1 MVPICTTVSMRWHL
15 RRSIMLFRIKA
26 FTRKRSLKRNK
37 TPAAALTQK
46 YFNFLPENSFD
57 TACASNFWPIWRQ
70 TSPIKFKSLDC
81 RTHIWLII
89 LLRLKTRRG
98 LISGKC
104 LVRILPTNPDDDP
117 KKSRKE
123 VLRHWWVKQGSLPDK
138 QPYLHLHLPR
148 LNKQPHHVFLLH
160 SFPFLPP
167 SLSFGKE
174 IQEAF
179 ICRGWTC
186 LLFFLN
192 SNLLKLKQVT
202 KNVWRPPMTNDHLY
216 TGLSW
221 LA

>member
-1 MVPICTTVSMRWHL
+1 MHYIGSCASVQDSCCIIAIFFGKFQCRMVPICTTVSMRWHL

-46 YFNFLPENSFD
+46 YFNFTFFATPENSFD

-174 IQEAF
+174 IQEVF

-186 LLFFLN
+186 LLFSEF
-192 SNLLKLKQVT
+192 
-202 KNVWRPPMTNDHLY
+202 
-216 TGLSW
+216 
-221 LA
+221 

>member
-1 MVPICTTVSMRWHL
+1 MVPICTTVFMRGQL
-15 RRSIMLFRIKA
+15 QRRSIMLFRIKA

-46 YFNFLPENSFD
+46 YFNFTFFATPENSFD

-174 IQEAF
+174 IQEVF

-192 SNLLKLKQVT
+192 SNLL
-202 KNVWRPPMTNDHLY
+202 
-216 TGLSW
+216 
-221 LA
+221 

>member
-1 MVPICTTVSMRWHL
+1 MQYFFGKFQCRMVPICTTVSMRGHL
-15 RRSIMLFRIKA
+15 RGRSIMLFRIKA

-46 YFNFLPENSFD
+46 YFNFTFFATPENSFD

-138 QPYLHLHLPR
+138 QPYLHLHLPGWTNNPITFSCCI
-148 LNKQPHHVFLLH
+148 LFLSCPPHSHLEKR
-160 SFPFLPP
+160 SKK
-167 SLSFGKE
+167 LSFAGV
-174 IQEAF
+174 
-179 ICRGWTC
+179 G
-186 LLFFLN
+186 LVFFF
-192 SNLLKLKQVT
+192 SEF
-202 KNVWRPPMTNDHLY
+202 
-216 TGLSW
+216 
-221 LA
+221 